1 MNEIS
6 KYPTASIVMA
16 FSACICVAIS
26 FVMLVAGEADLLYG
40 FLMLALYSLILALVA
55 KKRIN
60 VTRELAIAY
69 ILRLGICLLYTMQ
82 NDGDADG
89 YAVNALHYAAMPVDE
104 LFQNIPTGAYLYSWI
119 ISFFFRIFG
128 AYYMPVRAMNMAVSV
143 WCVIIAVDIVNLLY
157 HNKRTAKITALCMA
171 LFPNLIRFSSYFANR
186 EPLLLLFTLL
196 YIKYSYK
203 YYDSNRK
210 RNLLLSITFL
220 VPAMILHTS
229 MIAMMALTM
238 MIVLTRSTNGRNK
251 VSILVGKTFL
261 LIATVSVFAYML
273 LNGIGTEKFG
283 VAGGVELSISGISA
297 IGNMSA
303 AGRAAY
309 LSGVSFS
316 NPILTVLFLPV
327 RMAYFLYTPFVWMI
341 RSVVDILGL
350 VDAVLYIWLSFIMCK
365 KIKKILLNKH
375 KTKEE
380 KFILFMF
387 FVLVVMIA
395 MFGAV
400 TSNYGTAIRHR
411 CKLFAIFLLISADYI
426 NITFKIKNR

>member
-6 KYPTASIVMA
+6 RHPTASIVMA
-16 FSACICVAIS
+16 FSACICVVVSI
-26 FVMLVAGEADLLYG
+26 VMLAAGEADLLYG
-40 FLMLALYSLILALVA
+40 FLMLALFSFAFALFA
-55 KKRIN
+55 EKRIN
-60 VTRELAIAY
+60 VTTELVIAY
-69 ILRLGICLLYTMQ
+69 ILRLGICLLYTVQ

-89 YAVNALHYAAMPVDE
+89 YAVNALRYAAMPLDE
-104 LFQNIPTGAYLYSWI
+104 LFLNIPTGAYLYSWI

-128 AYYMPVRAMNMAVSV
+128 PYYMPVRAMNMAISV
-143 WCVIIAVDIVNLLY
+143 FCVMIAVDIASLLY
-157 HNKRTAKITALCMA
+157 HNERTVKRTALCMA

-186 EPLLLLFTLL
+186 EPFLLLFTLL

-203 YYDSNRK
+203 YYASNK
-210 RNLLLSITFL
+210 KQNLLLSILCL

-238 MIVLTRSTNGRNK
+238 MIILTKTSNGSNTI
-251 VSILVGKTFL
+251 SILIGKSFL
-261 LIATVSVFAYML
+261 LVTTVIAFAYML
-273 LNGIGTEKFG
+273 LNGVGTEKFDI
-283 VAGGVELSISGISA
+283 AGGVELTVSGISA

-327 RMAYFLYTPFVWMI
+327 RMLYFLYTPFIWMVS
-341 RSVVDILGL
+341 SVVDLLGL
-350 VDAVLYIWLSFIMCK
+350 FDAVLYIWISIIMFK
-365 KIKKILLNKH
+365 KVKIILTHAKK
-375 KTKEE
+375 TQEE
-380 KFILFMF
+380 KFVFFLF
-387 FVLVVMIA
+387 FVLIVMVA

-411 CKLFAIFLLISADYI
+411 CKLFALFLLISVDGI
-426 NITFKIKNR
+426 NIPLKLKNR